1 MEACYV
7 SPSEPDLNKADT
19 WTFHIP
25 SDLVHGLT
33 FPEDFQLSMEIALT
47 ASVQNYKDDTYA
59 EKVGAMVK
67 EPLDPIE
74 HCFKIPESI
83 GGLIFFKSVEIF
95 FRDLSYPV
103 NSNHLNSQSVNWLNN
118 IASLEASM
126 IPDSNKEKAKRALGF
141 GSAFHE
147 MENMNP
153 NVGEGKMVVR
163 ASIPSWPMRQYS
175 PYSKTKKPN
184 YSCIPHNVNMCVKLL
199 KEKDIPLINILQL
212 IGDSNVKTAAC
223 LNTVSDINMKNI
235 IIMKN
240 NKEVNA
246 RVEKVNWTVSN
257 VYLHYKKVKIPP
269 KISKDFLQT
278 YSAYRVILSALNSN
292 SHQEVVLQWDV
303 LKPPKSC
310 IIYFLRD
317 LDLQWREGANTSVC
331 PARSYRPTSL
341 AKMTFR
347 KSTNQGPV
355 DFLELAGLDS
365 RSPHPS
371 WYNYLEYL
379 NTHNF
384 CSQYVDFWNIP
395 ARIPSIESDRGSF
408 NAFPVD
414 LTGMTTGS
422 KESLQLI
429 LEFSSPPEAR
439 WTVGVLYQHDCQ
451 AKFAMTNNMRS
462 FESTYV

>member
-103 NSNHLNSQSVNWLNN
+103 NSNHLNSQSVNWLNK

-163 ASIPSWPMRQYS
+163 ASIPSWPMRQY
-175 PYSKTKKPN
+175 
-184 YSCIPHNVNMCVKLL
+184 
-199 KEKDIPLINILQL
+199 
-212 IGDSNVKTAAC
+212 
-223 LNTVSDINMKNI
+223 
-235 IIMKN
+235 
-240 NKEVNA
+240 
-246 RVEKVNWTVSN
+246 
-257 VYLHYKKVKIPP
+257 
-269 KISKDFLQT
+269 
-278 YSAYRVILSALNSN
+278 
-292 SHQEVVLQWDV
+292 
-303 LKPPKSC
+303 
-310 IIYFLRD
+310 
-317 LDLQWREGANTSVC
+317 
-331 PARSYRPTSL
+331 
-341 AKMTFR
+341 
-347 KSTNQGPV
+347 
-355 DFLELAGLDS
+355 
-365 RSPHPS
+365 
-371 WYNYLEYL
+371 
-379 NTHNF
+379 
-384 CSQYVDFWNIP
+384 
-395 ARIPSIESDRGSF
+395 
-408 NAFPVD
+408 
-414 LTGMTTGS
+414 
-422 KESLQLI
+422 
-429 LEFSSPPEAR
+429 
-439 WTVGVLYQHDCQ
+439 
-451 AKFAMTNNMRS
+451 
-462 FESTYV
+462 